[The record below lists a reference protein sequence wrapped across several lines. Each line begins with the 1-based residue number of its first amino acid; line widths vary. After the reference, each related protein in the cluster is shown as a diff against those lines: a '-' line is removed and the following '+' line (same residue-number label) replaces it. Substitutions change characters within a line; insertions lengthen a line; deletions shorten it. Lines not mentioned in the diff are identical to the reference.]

1 MEAIEKKGEKR
12 KERREPDAGSVAAAQ
27 VGAVG
32 AERLQQ
38 QRMIPGR
45 SFSFLFSS
53 CFFFCYW
60 PVMTTGGYDRRR
72 RCWPMMLS
80 SLEDEDVAGGEGAGR

>member
-1 MEAIEKKGEKR
+1 MEAVEKKGEKR

-38 QRMIPGR
+38 QRMIPGS

-53 CFFFCYW
+53 CFFFLLLASDD
-60 PVMTTGGYDRRR
+60 DRRIR
-72 RCWPMMLS
+72 QEEKVLANDA
-80 SLEDEDVAGGEGAGR
+80 LVVGG